1 MTRTQRRATLA
12 ALAAAAGAIAI
23 FAAVFIVKARAQ
35 DELDSLTV
43 CRDTQKL
50 IFENAL
56 VRVIDD
62 VIPPGAAEPRHHHP
76 RGLVITLADA
86 DVETRSGAGNFVR
99 GHSTAGS
106 VRWNEPLTHEVRN
119 VGTTPTHYIRV
130 DIK

>member
-1 MTRTQRRATLA
+1 MA
-12 ALAAAAGAIAI
+12 AVAVASAAFAI
-23 FAAVFIVKARAQ
+23 FAMKARAQ
-35 DELDSLTV
+35 DELDSLAV

-50 IFENAL
+50 IFENAF

-86 DVETRSGAGNFVR
+86 EVETRSGAGNFVR

-119 VGTTPTHYIRV
+119 VGSAPTHYIRI

>member
-1 MTRTQRRATLA
+1 MTKMRGIICAA
-12 ALAAAAGAIAI
+12 ALSAAIAG
-23 FAAVFIVKARAQ
+23 FAWKARAQ

-50 IFENAL
+50 IFENAF

-86 DVETRSGAGNFVR
+86 DVETRSGAGAPVR
-99 GHSTAGS
+99 GHSSAGS

-119 VGTTPTHYIRV
+119 VGTAATHYIRIDV
-130 DIK
+130 K

>member
-1 MTRTQRRATLA
+1 MMKTRILCAA
-12 ALAAAAGAIAI
+12 ALVLIAAIG
-23 FAAVFIVKARAQ
+23 VKMNAQ
-35 DELDSLTV
+35 DDALDSLTV
-43 CRDTQKL
+43 CRETQKL

-62 VIPPGAAEPRHHHP
+62 VIPPGVSEPRHHHP
-76 RGLVITLADA
+76 RGLVITLVDA
-86 DVETRSGAGNFVR
+86 DTETRSAGAGFVR

-119 VGTTPTHYIRV
+119 VGATATHYIRI

>member
-1 MTRTQRRATLA
+1 MTRTQRLA
-12 ALAAAAGAIAI
+12 CFAGAGALAIGT
-23 FAAVFIVKARAQ
+23 IVLRASAQ
-35 DELDSLTV
+35 DELDSLTI

-50 IFENAL
+50 MFENTL

-62 VIPPGAAEPRHHHP
+62 VIPPGVSEARHHHP

-86 DVETRSGAGNFVR
+86 DVETKTGAGSPAR

-119 VGTTPTHYIRV
+119 VGTAATHYIRI

>member
-1 MTRTQRRATLA
+1 MTRTYRRATLA
-12 ALAAAAGAIAI
+12 GGAAVIAMLAAFAFRAG
-23 FAAVFIVKARAQ
+23 AQ

-43 CRDTQKL
+43 CRETQKL

-62 VIPPGAAEPRHHHP
+62 VIPPGVAEPRHRHP

-86 DVETRSGAGNFVR
+86 DVETRNGAGNPVR
-99 GHSTAGS
+99 GHSTAGT

-119 VGTTPTHYIRV
+119 VGNTPTHYIRI